1 MNATPPDGSS
11 GSTGSSVPSQDRP
24 SGTDGNDAPEGTGRS
39 GESGTSATPHGPAAS
54 GGPDSTSTGPGP
66 GMSRSPGNGTTD
78 APGTPGG
85 PGGPEPGSGPGD
97 GPSTAG
103 ASKGAS
109 ASRGRAAAAAAEE
122 GVRFALGTLTV
133 LPVRVERWDRE
144 AARRGME
151 WAPLAGL
158 LVGGAAAF
166 VGLLALM
173 SGVSSLP
180 AAVLSVAVPAVL
192 TRGLHLDGLADV
204 ADGLGSAKPADG
216 ALRVMKQP
224 DIGPFGVVTL
234 VLVLLAQV
242 AVLDEL
248 YGQVGWAQGALGV
261 MVAAVTARCA
271 ITLAARSGVPAAR
284 GEGLGAVVAGTVPVR
299 AAALVAAS
307 LAVAAT
313 LLGAFVYWGDALH
326 GAVTCLLAV
335 LIGLTA
341 AELLLQHCRRRF
353 GGVTGDVFGALS
365 ETATTAALLAFALG

>member
-1 MNATPPDGSS
+1 M
-11 GSTGSSVPSQDRP
+11 
-24 SGTDGNDAPEGTGRS
+24 
-39 GESGTSATPHGPAAS
+39 
-54 GGPDSTSTGPGP
+54 
-66 GMSRSPGNGTTD
+66 
-78 APGTPGG
+78 
-85 PGGPEPGSGPGD
+85 
-97 GPSTAG
+97 
-103 ASKGAS
+103 
-109 ASRGRAAAAAAEE
+109 
-122 GVRFALGTLTV
+122 
-133 LPVRVERWDRE
+133 PVHVERWDRE
-144 AARRGME
+144 AARRGMV

-166 VGLLALM
+166 VGLVALM
-173 SGVSSLP
+173 SGISSLP
-180 AAVLSVAVPAVL
+180 AAVISVAVLAVL

-204 ADGLGSAKPADG
+204 ADGLGSAKSARG
-216 ALRVMKQP
+216 ALRVMKQS
-224 DIGPFGVVTL
+224 DIGPFGVVAL
-234 VLVLLAQV
+234 VFVLLAQV

-284 GEGLGAVVAGTVPVR
+284 TDGLGASVAGTVPVR

-313 LLGAFVYWGDALH
+313 VIGALVYWGDALH